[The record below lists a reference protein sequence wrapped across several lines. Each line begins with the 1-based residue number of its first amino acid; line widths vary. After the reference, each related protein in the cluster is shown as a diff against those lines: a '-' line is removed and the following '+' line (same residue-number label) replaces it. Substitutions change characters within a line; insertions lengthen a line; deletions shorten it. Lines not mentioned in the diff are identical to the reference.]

1 MKKQTPKSAEK
12 MAFNSFSNN
21 SFSSFSKKF
30 TAATVAAIL
39 AGSARE
45 GEHGG
50 MADVT
55 PDFDFS
61 VPSLDEAPASDS
73 DSNADSNATP
83 SDFTFDYNFD
93 DVDAQ

>member
-1 MKKQTPKSAEK
+1 M
-12 MAFNSFSNN
+12 
-21 SFSSFSKKF
+21 
-30 TAATVAAIL
+30 
-39 AGSARE
+39 AGSAGE

-50 MADVT
+50 TADAT

-73 DSNADSNATP
+73 DSNADSTADSNVTP

-93 DVDAQ
+93 AVDAQ

>member
-1 MKKQTPKSAEK
+1 
-12 MAFNSFSNN
+12 
-21 SFSSFSKKF
+21 
-30 TAATVAAIL
+30 
-39 AGSARE
+39 
-45 GEHGG
+45 

-61 VPSLDEAPASDS
+61 VPSLDEAPASES
-73 DSNADSNATP
+73 DSTADSNATP